1 MTMHRDPLAVLAN
14 DPTGRSLGLDLP
26 RGTVVHQTSEGP
38 RPAFLW
44 HTGTAVGA
52 GIWTRLEAAA
62 QATGL
67 QPVVFW
73 GDWRHDLDH
82 RHASD
87 PGDHDPD
94 EVLNRLWDACMSDV
108 DDPADV
114 VRAND
119 KTIAPFGTTWPGPA
133 PASTAAPADGAAAEL
148 VEDLVG
154 SKWFTEPRGGLVDA
168 RRSADILTTI
178 GWTGSLNHD
187 NDVAVFASVLRSWEE
202 RFGARLVAL
211 SFDRL
216 EVAVSAPPCSANE
229 ALAVAAEHYA
239 FCPDNVWQATRRTR
253 TIGHYAATLV
263 NAQRW
268 SFWWD

>member
-1 MTMHRDPLAVLAN
+1 MTMHHDPLAVLAS

-26 RGTVVHQTSEGP
+26 PGTVVDRTFEGP
-38 RPAFLW
+38 RPPFLW
-44 HTGTAVGA
+44 HTDDVVGA

-73 GDWRHDLDH
+73 GDWRSELDH
-82 RHASD
+82 SHASA

-94 EVLNRLWDACMSDV
+94 DVLGRLWDSCMPDA
-108 DDPADV
+108 DDPADL

-119 KTIAPFGTTWPGPA
+119 KTIAPFGANWPGLA
-133 PASTAAPADGAAAEL
+133 PASTADADSAAAEF
-148 VEDLVG
+148 VDDLVG
-154 SKWFTEPRGGLVDA
+154 SKWFVEPRGGLVDA
-168 RRSADILTTI
+168 RRSADILTAI

-187 NDVAVFASVLRSWEE
+187 NDVAVFAAVLRSWEE
-202 RFGARLVAL
+202 RFGTRLVAV
-211 SFDRL
+211 SFDQL
-216 EVAVSAPPCSANE
+216 EVAVSAPPRSADE

-239 FCPDNVWQATRRTR
+239 FCPDNIWQGTRSTR
-253 TIGHYAATLV
+253 TIRHYADTLV
-263 NAQRW
+263 GARRW